1 MPQIHDIG
9 KRHFVHAMKYPT
21 KRFPLIDRG
30 ETQEIEQPYRNG
42 TAVVFRVPLSRTA
55 VVFGRWQTRFSEETA
70 LRRAIQARD
79 LDVA

>member
-9 KRHFVHAMKYPT
+9 KHHFIHAMKYPT
-21 KRFPLIDRG
+21 RNFPVIDKG

-42 TAVVFRVPLSRTA
+42 RSLVFRVPLGRSA
-55 VVFGRWQTRFSEETA
+55 IVVGRWQTRLSEDTA
-70 LRRAIQARD
+70 LRRAIRARD

>member
-9 KRHFVHAMKYPT
+9 KRHFVHAMQYPT
-21 KRFPLIDRG
+21 RNFPLVDRG
-30 ETQEIEQPYRNG
+30 ETQEIENPYRNG
-42 TAVVFRVPLSRTA
+42 RSLVFRLPLSRA
-55 VVFGRWQTRFSEETA
+55 ALVVGRWQTRLSEETA

>member
-9 KRHFVHAMKYPT
+9 KRHFVHTMKYPT
-21 KRFPLIDRG
+21 RQFPILDRG
-30 ETQEIEQPYRNG
+30 ETQEIEDPYRNG
-42 TAVVFRVPLSRTA
+42 RSVVVRVPLTRSA
-55 VVFGRWQTRFSEETA
+55 VVVGRWQTRFSEDTA

>member
-9 KRHFVHAMKYPT
+9 KHHFVHTMEYPT
-21 KRFPLIDRG
+21 KKFPIIDKG
-30 ETQEIEQPYRNG
+30 ETQEIEDPYRNG
-42 TAVVFRVPLSRTA
+42 RSLVFRIPLSRTA
-55 VVFGRWQTRFSEETA
+55 VVVGRWQTRFSEDMA

>member
-9 KRHFVHAMKYPT
+9 KHHFVHTMNYPT
-21 KRFPLIDRG
+21 TAFPLIDKG

-42 TAVVFRVPLSRTA
+42 RSLVFRIPLSRTA
-55 VVFGRWQTRFSEETA
+55 VVVGRWQTRFSEDTA

>member
-9 KRHFVHAMKYPT
+9 KHHFVHTMKYPT
-21 KRFPLIDRG
+21 TDFPLLDMG
-30 ETQEIEQPYRNG
+30 ETQEIEDPYRYG
-42 TAVVFRVPLSRTA
+42 RSVVLRLPFARSAVVV
-55 VVFGRWQTRFSEETA
+55 GRWVGEEQEDDA

>member
-9 KRHFVHAMKYPT
+9 KRHFVHTMKYPA
-21 KRFPLIDRG
+21 RNFPLIDKG
-30 ETQEIEQPYRNG
+30 ETQEIEDPYRNG
-42 TAVVFRVPLSRTA
+42 RSLVFRIPLSTTA
-55 VVFGRWQTRFSEETA
+55 LVVGRWQTRFSEDMA

>member
-9 KRHFVHAMKYPT
+9 RHHFVHTMEYPT
-21 KRFPLIDRG
+21 KKFPIVDKG

-42 TAVVFRVPLSRTA
+42 RSLVLRIPLSRIA
-55 VVFGRWQTRFSEETA
+55 VVVGRWQTRLSEDTA

-79 LDVA
+79 IDVA

>member
-9 KRHFVHAMKYPT
+9 KRHFVHTMKYPA
-21 KRFPLIDRG
+21 RSFPLIDRG
-30 ETQEIEQPYRNG
+30 DTQEIEDPYRNG
-42 TAVVFRVPLSRTA
+42 TSLVFRIPLSRTA
-55 VVFGRWQTRFSEETA
+55 VVFGRWQTRYSEDYA

>member
-9 KRHFVHAMKYPT
+9 KHHFVHTMEYPT
-21 KRFPLIDRG
+21 KKFPIIDKG
-30 ETQEIEQPYRNG
+30 ETQEIEDPYRNG
-42 TAVVFRVPLSRTA
+42 RSLVFRIPLSRTA
-55 VVFGRWQTRFSEETA
+55 LVFGRWQTRFSEDTA